1 MSAFTAINLEQLPA
15 PQIVETLSFEQIKTE
30 MLADFRIRYPYYT
43 AIVESD
49 PAYKLIEV
57 AAYRELLLRARI
69 NDAAKGVM
77 LAYAQGN
84 DLEHLAAL
92 YGVTRQV
99 VDAGNPT
106 ARPPVPPTYET
117 DTRLRHRTQLALEG
131 FTTAGSEGSYVF
143 WGLSASGHVKDI
155 DVVSPAPG
163 EVTVT
168 VLSTLADGAADN
180 SLIETVYAA
189 LNADEIRPLTDRL
202 TVQSAAITHYSVN
215 ATLYFYRGPD
225 VDTVKALAES
235 KLREYVTTHHLLGH
249 DITISGLHAALHQI
263 GVQNV
268 VLHSPLQDIVID
280 KQQSAFCEQILLTVG
295 GIDE

>member
-30 MLADFRIRYPYYT
+30 MLADFRSRYPDYT

-155 DVVSPAPG
+155 DVVSPSPG

-168 VLSTLADGAADN
+168 VLSTLADGTADN

-202 TVQSAAITHYSVN
+202 TVQSAAITHYSVD